1 MYCECPTIK
10 CWRMYCPT
18 LLTYINAYIY
28 NWFCYTC
35 VDLMPK
41 LERIQQVMMNVA
53 RKTKE
58 VRMKYL
64 CKWRN
69 SSNSDCQCPVTLV
82 TVCNTREFYVITQ
95 FRSVK
100 SLCHYWLVTTVAVYL
115 WRIILLTG
123 ASAGLCAWQCKML
136 KIFLSVSAAKLC
148 QNQLKSLG
156 VVCLFFGGH
165 SFGLFLHISS

>member
-10 CWRMYCPT
+10 CWRMNCPT
-18 LLTYINAYIY
+18 LLTYIHAYIY

-53 RKTKE
+53 RKAKE

-69 SSNSDCQCPVTLV
+69 CSNSDCQCPVTLV
-82 TVCNTREFYVITQ
+82 TVCITREFYVITQ

-123 ASAGLCAWQCKML
+123 ASAGLCAWQCKKL
-136 KIFLSVSAAKLC
+136 KIFLRVFQL
-148 QNQLKSLG
+148 QNYAR
-156 VVCLFFGGH
+156 
-165 SFGLFLHISS
+165 IN